1 MLHQTH
7 KITIVK
13 KASYDPFKVRDL
25 LHVLNNRFIKS
36 FIKWTCFH
44 EIFFKHVMVP
54 PTDLFG
60 HGQALR
66 VGDGGELLLLQF
78 LNGVLVISQIKLG
91 SYQDD
96 WSVWTVVSH
105 FWIPL
110 NTHTTHFKMIKAT
123 STRKKQT
130 GLSPAFTV
138 SSNHYFKITL

>member
-1 MLHQTH
+1 
-7 KITIVK
+7 
-13 KASYDPFKVRDL
+13 
-25 LHVLNNRFIKS
+25 
-36 FIKWTCFH
+36 
-44 EIFFKHVMVP
+44 MVP

-110 NTHTTHFKMIKAT
+110 NTQHISK
-123 STRKKQT
+123 
-130 GLSPAFTV
+130 
-138 SSNHYFKITL
+138 

>member
-1 MLHQTH
+1 
-7 KITIVK
+7 
-13 KASYDPFKVRDL
+13 
-25 LHVLNNRFIKS
+25 
-36 FIKWTCFH
+36 
-44 EIFFKHVMVP
+44 MVP

-110 NTHTTHFKMIKAT
+110 NTHNTFQNDQNNQH
-123 STRKKQT
+123 KKEMDMSFQYCMHCAKPE
-130 GLSPAFTV
+130 LIISR
-138 SSNHYFKITL
+138 